1 MASAKINPLTQTIDR
16 DSLSYKPEEQSFKGP
31 NPVYVDRMILTS
43 NNEEQCILKM
53 ITRQTRVP
61 EIGDKFSSRHG

>member
-1 MASAKINPLTQTIDR
+1 MTKQVDDLEK
-16 DSLSYKPEEQSFKGP
+16 LSYKPEEQNFKGP

-43 NNEEQCILKM
+43 NFEEKLILKM
-53 ITRQTRVP
+53 ISRQTRVP